1 MNILITGA
9 SRGIGFETAKLLAVQ
24 GHAVLAIAR
33 DDKALEHLRT
43 ETEKLKHGAKIHT
56 SVFDLSSGN
65 ISAFVER
72 TAGPLFPRLDVL
84 INNAGSLINKPF
96 EKISRAELE
105 GIYKVNVFSV
115 FELVQSLLPL
125 FTSGISATT
134 TSSSHEVTGERIGE
148 RLSQKQVGAQAQGA
162 HILNISSMGG
172 ITGTS
177 KFSGLS
183 AYSSSKG
190 ALSILTECLAL
201 ELKEK
206 NIAVNALALGA
217 VQTEMLYK
225 AFPNYKAP
233 LSAKQMAEYIADF
246 AVNGQKY
253 FNGKVI
259 PVSLSTP

>member
-9 SRGIGFETAKLLAVQ
+9 SRGIGFETAKLLAVR

-33 DDKALEHLRT
+33 DDKALEHLRN

-65 ISAFVER
+65 ISAFVEHTVR
-72 TAGPLFPRLDVL
+72 PLFPRLDVL

-96 EKISRAELE
+96 EKISRTELE
-105 GIYKVNVFSV
+105 GIYRVNVFSV

-125 FTSGISATT
+125 FTSGVSLST
-134 TSSSHEVTGERIGE
+134 TSSVEVTGERIGE
-148 RLSQKQVGAQAQGA
+148 RLSQKRVGVQAQGA
-162 HILNISSMGG
+162 HILNISSIGG

-177 KFSGLS
+177 KFPGLS

-246 AVNGQKY
+246 AVSGQKY
-253 FNGKVI
+253 FNGKVL